1 MLKLTSFFLLLFLT
15 VSSFSRDIFIKFN
28 TLKGNVKYYKPND
41 KEIRCIDFF
50 NGEVKFSLK
59 DGEYI
64 FLFTSPEYA
73 PIEKSID
80 TKKENNFFIE
90 FTKSNTVIVNGTVQA
105 DNMNIGG
112 TEISFI
118 NSINKSYTV
127 TTDFLGKFTAYIPK
141 GNYRIKTNRFGYSL
155 DKKNA
160 LVYEFHSTGKPYNIT
175 INLHEIASFIEGR
188 VIDEKG
194 DPIANAGIIVKNG
207 TETSKIETDEFGKFR
222 KKVEAGIVTLICK
235 KDGYLQ
241 NGLIRK
247 IDKQSSI
254 TNLEIILNKSK
265 FNIQGI
271 VTDGIK
277 ALVNIPVTIHDE
289 DINKISTVLSN
300 ENGYYEFNGIEGD
313 KDVFISVS
321 DPNYKRF
328 KTPLFRLDKNIND
341 KNLILEKN

>member
-41 KEIRCIDFF
+41 KEIRSIDFF

-141 GNYRIKTNRFGYSL
+141 GNYRIKTNRFGYSKCSCL
-155 DKKNA
+155 
-160 LVYEFHSTGKPYNIT
+160 
-175 INLHEIASFIEGR
+175 
-188 VIDEKG
+188 
-194 DPIANAGIIVKNG
+194 
-207 TETSKIETDEFGKFR
+207 
-222 KKVEAGIVTLICK
+222 
-235 KDGYLQ
+235 
-241 NGLIRK
+241 
-247 IDKQSSI
+247 
-254 TNLEIILNKSK
+254 
-265 FNIQGI
+265 
-271 VTDGIK
+271 
-277 ALVNIPVTIHDE
+277 
-289 DINKISTVLSN
+289 
-300 ENGYYEFNGIEGD
+300 
-313 KDVFISVS
+313 
-321 DPNYKRF
+321 
-328 KTPLFRLDKNIND
+328 
-341 KNLILEKN
+341 